1 LQPGTYAIKA
11 LYSGTTSIANAVSVP
26 LTIVVEDN
34 TALDKP
40 IMRDTHTMLYTLDGR
55 RVVGA
60 DELTQLQSG
69 IYIRRGEKI
78 MVE

>member
-1 LQPGTYAIKA
+1 MGFDSPQW
-11 LYSGTTSIANAVSVP
+11 
-26 LTIVVEDN
+26 VVEDD
-34 TALDKP
+34 TALGKT
-40 IMRDTHTMLYTLDGR
+40 ILKGNSASTTMLYTLDGR